1 MIAGGDVP
9 QGNWSEEAT
18 EAYTIPIY
26 SNGTEENA
34 LYGYTNIARVQEDS
48 VTISARGTIGYTA
61 IREAPFYPIV
71 RLIVATPDTERI
83 KLKYLYGVLK
93 QTEFQQSG
101 KTIPQLTV
109 PMVRDVK
116 IPVPPLEVQQKI
128 IDECEAI
135 EKKIAAAEEKLESL
149 KGKTAEILRK
159 YLS

>member
-1 MIAGGDVP
+1 M
-9 QGNWSEEAT
+9 
-18 EAYTIPIY
+18 
-26 SNGTEENA
+26 
-34 LYGYTNIARVQEDS
+34 
-48 VTISARGTIGYTA
+48 
-61 IREAPFYPIV
+61 